1 MRLRRWSS
9 ASRQRSCCCGGGER
23 GRLAPSALFCSRA
36 AGAASR
42 GVAGGDGCDG
52 CVGGSTGTS
61 CAARAAAAASD
72 TAAQSFSATRTENFA
87 VNSEPCPGALLTLTS
102 PPAARAHARAMC
114 SPRPEPPPA
123 LGSAASYA
131 RNTREHSSGV
141 MPRPWSDTVASS
153 VCVGKPAPPPALAV
167 ASSSAGG
174 TPGRHRKCTSTP
186 RPSSNLAPLVICRR
200 DKGTRQIMCCLN
212 YSCN

>member
-9 ASRQRSCCCGGGER
+9 ASKQRSCCCGGGER
-23 GRLAPSALFCSRA
+23 GRLVPPSAML
-36 AGAASR
+36 
-42 GVAGGDGCDG
+42 GVASGGSCCGGDGAA
-52 CVGGSTGTS
+52 S
-61 CAARAAAAASD
+61 CAARAAAAAD
-72 TAAQSFSATRTENFA
+72 TAAQSSAATRTENCA

-131 RNTREHSSGV
+131 RKTRPHSSGV
-141 MPRPWSDTVASS
+141 MPRPRSDTVASS
-153 VCVGKPAPPPALAV
+153 VCVGEPAPALATT
-167 ASSSAGG
+167 SPCRGG

-186 RPSSNLAPLVICRR
+186 RPSSNLAPFVI
-200 DKGTRQIMCCLN
+200 
-212 YSCN
+212 